1 MEFLVQL
8 WVPILVSAAAVW
20 VASSILHLVIPIHNN
35 DYAGLPEEDAVLD
48 AMRQQPLPP
57 GEYAF
62 PFSAS
67 MKELGEPEMIEKHK
81 RGPVGFL
88 TIQPNGPPGIGRNLA
103 LWFAYSIVISIFA
116 AYITSFLT
124 INSARE
130 AFRLTGT
137 VAVLSYAVTHIHN
150 SIWKA
155 QPWKTTA
162 KYLFDGI
169 VFGLLT
175 GAVFAWLGNW
185 GG

>member
-1 MEFLVQL
+1 M
-8 WVPILVSAAAVW
+8 
-20 VASSILHLVIPIHNN
+20 
-35 DYAGLPEEDAVLD
+35 
-48 AMRQQPLPP
+48 
-57 GEYAF
+57 
-62 PFSAS
+62 
-67 MKELGEPEMIEKHK
+67 
-81 RGPVGFL
+81 
-88 TIQPNGPPGIGRNLA
+88 
-103 LWFAYSIVISIFA
+103 ISIFA
-116 AYITSFLT
+116 AYIASFLN

-150 SIWKA
+150 SSWKA

-185 GG
+185 GASEAVCHVAGASLCVGRQLTIA